1 MPELNSLQQI
11 RDLLM
16 TEGLSKSEEPDDPMD
31 LLNLWLRYAREL
43 GFYNANAMTISTVNK
58 QMEPSSRNVLLRGQ
72 VDGGLIFYTNYESA
86 KGTDLGHNNKAAA
99 LLGWLELERQV
110 RVTGYVEK
118 TSAEVSDEYFSS
130 RERGSQI
137 SAVVSKQSRPVK
149 NRDELEAAWDEL
161 NEKLGDGLPERPSHW
176 GGYILFVEAIEFW
189 QGRHHRLHD
198 RLQYRKTDNEWNVSR
213 LAP

>member
-16 TEGLSKSEEPDDPMD
+16 TEGLSKSEVPDDPMD

-58 QMEPSSRNVLLRGQ
+58 RMEPSSRNVLLRGQ

-86 KGTDLGHNNKAAA
+86 EGSDLGHNKKAAA

-110 RVTGYVEK
+110 RITGYVEE
-118 TSAEVSDEYFSS
+118 TSAEVSDEYFLS

-137 SAVVSKQSRPVK
+137 SAAVSKQSRPVK
-149 NRDELEAAWDEL
+149 NRAELEGA
-161 NEKLGDGLPERPSHW
+161 
-176 GGYILFVEAIEFW
+176 
-189 QGRHHRLHD
+189 
-198 RLQYRKTDNEWNVSR
+198 
-213 LAP
+213 

>member
-16 TEGLSKSEEPDDPMD
+16 TEGLSKSEVPDDPMD

-43 GFYNANAMTISTVNK
+43 GFYNANAMTISTVN
-58 QMEPSSRNVLLRGQ
+58 QRIEPSSRNVLLRGQ

-86 KGTDLGHNNKAAA
+86 KGSDLGHNNKAAA

-110 RVTGYVEK
+110 RITGYVEE
-118 TSAEVSDEYFSS
+118 TSAEVSDEYFLS

-137 SAVVSKQSRPVK
+137 SAAVSKQSRPVK
-149 NRDELEAAWDEL
+149 NRAELEGAWDEL
-161 NEKLGDGLPERPSHW
+161 NEKLGDRLPERPSHW
-176 GGYILFVEAIEFW
+176 GGYILFVESIEFW
-189 QGRHHRLHD
+189 QGRHYRLHD

>member
-86 KGTDLGHNNKAAA
+86 KGTDLDHNHKAAA

-198 RLQYRKTDNEWNVSR
+198 RLQYRKADNEWNVSR